1 MQLCR
6 YQLKERRL
14 WHDPG
19 PSDEKGR
26 WLGYEANS
34 SVDSALY
41 RQRGALRSA
50 LLLARSLRRTLVLP
64 RFWASE
70 RHSRPTTLAGLYD
83 YAAFA
88 AAFPDHREV
97 SDSALPDIPHFA
109 VPSLVKSH
117 FSCPRE
123 AAFARRL
130 PPPRRFH
137 ISLAESPKAPTNE
150 TAAIFAAGSV
160 GASGKR
166 LRQWLQPWSNERFL
180 SFDRLYHRV
189 RKAGDAT
196 EQAAFDGAF
205 RAALRPASEYA
216 NLIARVTAALRA
228 KGGFNCL
235 HVSDADLKANGGR
248 IFARAAQLLPP
259 DEPTLL
265 ATADARDVRA
275 LARRH
280 FTKPLRT
287 RALLPPAGRV
297 LVEDVEGRTTH
308 GLELVEV
315 HVCAAASAVVGNL
328 LTPFARSVCY
338 ERDGLRGMQIARG
351 EDEWS
356 PCTDIYGRSAPSR
369 EAGRDVRRSYK

>member
-1 MQLCR
+1 M
-6 YQLKERRL
+6 
-14 WHDPG
+14 
-19 PSDEKGR
+19 
-26 WLGYEANS
+26 
-34 SVDSALY
+34 
-41 RQRGALRSA
+41 
-50 LLLARSLRRTLVLP
+50 
-64 RFWASE
+64 
-70 RHSRPTTLAGLYD
+70 
-83 YAAFA
+83 
-88 AAFPDHREV
+88 
-97 SDSALPDIPHFA
+97 
-109 VPSLVKSH
+109 
-117 FSCPRE
+117 
-123 AAFARRL
+123 
-130 PPPRRFH
+130 
-137 ISLAESPKAPTNE
+137 
-150 TAAIFAAGSV
+150 

>member
-1 MQLCR
+1 
-6 YQLKERRL
+6 
-14 WHDPG
+14 
-19 PSDEKGR
+19 
-26 WLGYEANS
+26 
-34 SVDSALY
+34 
-41 RQRGALRSA
+41 
-50 LLLARSLRRTLVLP
+50 
-64 RFWASE
+64 
-70 RHSRPTTLAGLYD
+70 
-83 YAAFA
+83 
-88 AAFPDHREV
+88 
-97 SDSALPDIPHFA
+97 
-109 VPSLVKSH
+109 
-117 FSCPRE
+117 
-123 AAFARRL
+123 
-130 PPPRRFH
+130 
-137 ISLAESPKAPTNE
+137 
-150 TAAIFAAGSV
+150 V

-280 FTKPLRT
+280 FTKLLRT

-356 PCTDIYGRSAPSR
+356 PCTDIYGRSAR
-369 EAGRDVRRSYK
+369 AVARGGA